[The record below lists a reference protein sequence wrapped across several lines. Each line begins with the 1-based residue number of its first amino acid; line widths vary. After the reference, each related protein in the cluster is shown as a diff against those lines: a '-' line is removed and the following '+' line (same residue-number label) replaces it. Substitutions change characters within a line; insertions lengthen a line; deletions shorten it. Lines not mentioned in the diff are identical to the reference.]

1 MTDLAAP
8 SPLPRGARPLGPAL
22 LGACRWTA
30 IAGGA
35 VLLAITLLTVA
46 SVVLREVTGRPI
58 PGDFELVEIGCAVA
72 VFAFLPYCQ
81 MIGGNVL
88 VEFVTA
94 RAPVRVQAAL
104 DALAQLAYTLIAA
117 LLAWRLALGGADLK
131 AYGETT
137 MVLGVPVWW
146 AFVPIVPATV
156 LLALACAHTAWKS
169 LGKTFR

>member
-1 MTDLAAP
+1 MTDPAAP
-8 SPLPRGARPLGPAL
+8 SPRPGADGPLGRAL
-22 LGACRWTA
+22 LGTCRWTA

-35 VLLAITLLTVA
+35 VLLAIALLTVT

-58 PGDFELVEIGCAVA
+58 SGDFELVEIGCAVA
-72 VFAFLPYCQ
+72 IFAFLPYCQ

-88 VEFVTA
+88 IEFVTA
-94 RAPVRVQAAL
+94 RAPVRAQAAL
-104 DALAQLAYTLIAA
+104 DALARLAYTLIAV

-131 AYGETT
+131 AYRETT
-137 MVLGVPVWW
+137 MVLAVPVWW

-156 LLALACAHTAWKS
+156 LLALACAHTARAS

>member
-1 MTDLAAP
+1 MTDTGAP
-8 SPLPRGARPLGPAL
+8 SPLPRGERPLGPAL

-146 AFVPIVPATV
+146 AFVPIVPTTV